1 MIEILSMSKRHVIDS
16 QKIETALLRLDELV
30 RANSG
35 DDPFDEVF
43 KIVLVKIY
51 TEKNKMSFD
60 VKGEGLTDRFNAILS
75 EIDKDMPNV
84 LTDKQKSS
92 SLDQEHLEVC
102 LSEIEIISFMDAN
115 LASLDMFF
123 EYLVSQ
129 NSKGTK
135 GQFFTP
141 RYVIEFCTRIISP
154 KKGDMVLDPACG
166 SGGFLFHC
174 LKHNKKNAQNI
185 PYDLWGFDF
194 DSRAVS
200 VAKVLITLCGGDSD
214 NIFKVNSL
222 LRPQS
227 ATDEAEAGGEKDI
240 TIEDIFRVRTRNFSG
255 FDVIM
260 TNPPFAGEIKQESL
274 INSYD
279 LALPNRK
286 NERDVLFIERCIQL
300 LKPGGRLAIVLPH
313 NKIGSGS
320 YSYVR
325 EYILQNMHVVSV
337 LSLPRN
343 TFLPHTHQKADII
356 FAKKRLKPVKNIP
369 DEKILFMTS
378 EVDSKDSKG
387 NILFK
392 KGVHDTEVSWDSV
405 EHDFEDCIHQ
415 FDKFV
420 NEIGLEWN

>member
-1 MIEILSMSKRHVIDS
+1 MLEIMAMSKRHVVDS
-16 QKIETALLRLDELV
+16 NKIETALLRLDELV

-43 KIVLVKIY
+43 KIVLVKLY
-51 TEKNKMSFD
+51 TEKNKIDFD
-60 VKGEGLTDRFNAILS
+60 GNEEGLLERFNAVLS
-75 EIDKDMPNV
+75 RIDKDMPNI

-92 SLDQEHLEVC
+92 SLAQEHLEVC
-102 LSEIEIISFMDAN
+102 LNEIESISFMDEN

-154 KKGDMVLDPACG
+154 KEGDMILDPACG

-174 LKHNKKNAQNI
+174 LKHNKKNIQNLA
-185 PYDLWGFDF
+185 YDLWGFDF

-200 VAKVLITLCGGDSD
+200 VAKVLVTLCGGNSD

-222 LRPQS
+222 LKPQTI
-227 ATDEAEAGGEKDI
+227 ADESKASGETDI
-240 TIEDIFRVRTRNFSG
+240 TIEDILRVKTRNFSG
-255 FDVIM
+255 FDIVM
-260 TNPPFAGEIKQESL
+260 TNPPFAGEIKQNSL
-274 INSYD
+274 ISSYD

-300 LKPGGRLAIVLPH
+300 LKTGGKLAIVLPH
-313 NKIGSGS
+313 NKIGSVS

-356 FAKKRLKPVKNIP
+356 FAKKRPKPLKKIP

-378 EVDSKDSKG
+378 EIDSKDSKG

-392 KGVHDTEVSWDSV
+392 TGTNDTEFNWNSV
-405 EHDFEDCIHQ
+405 DHDFEECVYQ
-415 FDKFV
+415 FNKFV
-420 NEIGLEWN
+420 NDINLEWY

>member
-1 MIEILSMSKRHVIDS
+1 MLEIMVMSKRHVVDS
-16 QKIETALLRLDELV
+16 NKIETALLRLDELV

-43 KIVLVKIY
+43 KIVLVKLY
-51 TEKNKMSFD
+51 TEKNKTDFD
-60 VKGEGLTDRFNAILS
+60 GNEEGLLERFNAVLS
-75 EIDKDMPNV
+75 RIDKDMPNV

-92 SLDQEHLEVC
+92 SLAQEHLEVC
-102 LSEIEIISFMDAN
+102 LNEIENISFMDEN

-154 KKGDMVLDPACG
+154 KEGDMILDPACG

-174 LKHNKKNAQNI
+174 LKHNEKNIQSLA
-185 PYDLWGFDF
+185 YDLWGFDF

-200 VAKVLITLCGGDSD
+200 VAKVLVTLCGGNSD

-222 LRPQS
+222 LKPQTI
-227 ATDEAEAGGEKDI
+227 ADELNISGETDI
-240 TIEDIFRVRTRNFSG
+240 TIEDILRVKTRNFSG
-255 FDVIM
+255 FDIVM
-260 TNPPFAGEIKQESL
+260 TNPPFAGEIKQNSL
-274 INSYD
+274 ISSYD

-300 LKPGGRLAIVLPH
+300 LKIGGKLAIVLPH
-313 NKIGSGS
+313 NKIGSAS

-325 EYILQNMHVVSV
+325 EYILRNMHVVSV

-356 FAKKRLKPVKNIP
+356 FAKKRPKPLKKIP

-378 EVDSKDSKG
+378 EIDSKDSKG
-387 NILFK
+387 NVLFK
-392 KGVHDTEVSWDSV
+392 TGAKDSEFNWNSV
-405 EHDFEDCIHQ
+405 NHDFEECIYQ
-415 FDKFV
+415 FNKFV
-420 NEIGLEWN
+420 NDINLEWY

>member
-1 MIEILSMSKRHVIDS
+1 MLEMMAMSKRHVIDS
-16 QKIETALLRLDELV
+16 NKIETALLRLDELV

-43 KIVLVKIY
+43 KIVLVKLYI
-51 TEKNKMSFD
+51 EKNKVDFNGNE
-60 VKGEGLTDRFNAILS
+60 KGLIERFNAILS
-75 EIDKDMPNV
+75 KIDKDMPNI
-84 LTDKQKSS
+84 LTEKQKSI
-92 SLDQEHLEVC
+92 SLAQEHLDIC
-102 LSEIEIISFMDAN
+102 LDEIKNISFMDEN

-141 RYVIEFCTRIISP
+141 RYVIEFCIRIISP
-154 KKGDMVLDPACG
+154 KEEDMILDPACG

-174 LKHNKKNAQNI
+174 LKHNKENVRSLA
-185 PYDLWGFDF
+185 YDLWGFDF

-200 VAKVLITLCGGDSD
+200 VAKVLITLCGGNSD

-222 LRPQS
+222 LKPQTI
-227 ATDEAEAGGEKDI
+227 TDEEKDI
-240 TIEDIFRVRTRNFSG
+240 TIEDVLRVKTRSFSG
-255 FDVIM
+255 FDVVV
-260 TNPPFAGEIKQESL
+260 TNPPFAGEIKQKSL
-274 INSYD
+274 INSYN

-300 LKPGGRLAIVLPH
+300 LKTGGKLAIVLPH
-313 NKIGSGS
+313 NKVGSNS

-325 EYILQNMHVVSV
+325 EYILKNMRVISV

-356 FAKKRLKPVKNIP
+356 FAKKRPKPLKKIP
-369 DEKILFMTS
+369 DDKILFMTS
-378 EVDSKDSKG
+378 EIDSKDSKG
-387 NILFK
+387 NTLFK
-392 KGVHDTEVSWDSV
+392 KGTNDTEVSWDNV
-405 EHDFEDCIHQ
+405 DHDFDECIYQ
-415 FDKFV
+415 FNKFV
-420 NEIGLEWN
+420 NDMDLEWN

>member
-1 MIEILSMSKRHVIDS
+1 MLEMIVMSKRHVVDS
-16 QKIETALLRLDELV
+16 NKIETALLRLDELV

-43 KIVLVKIY
+43 KIVLVKLY
-51 TEKNKMSFD
+51 TEKNKIDFN
-60 VKGEGLTDRFNAILS
+60 GNEEGLLERFNTVLS
-75 EIDKDMPNV
+75 RIDKDMPNI

-92 SLDQEHLEVC
+92 SLAQEHLEVC
-102 LSEIEIISFMDAN
+102 LNEIESISFMDEN

-154 KKGDMVLDPACG
+154 KEGDMILDPACG

-174 LKHNKKNAQNI
+174 LKHNEKNIQNLA
-185 PYDLWGFDF
+185 YNLWGFDF

-200 VAKVLITLCGGDSD
+200 VAKVLVTLCGGNAD

-222 LRPQS
+222 LKPQTI
-227 ATDEAEAGGEKDI
+227 ADELKASGETDI
-240 TIEDIFRVRTRNFSG
+240 TIEDILRVKTRNFSG
-255 FDVIM
+255 FDIVM
-260 TNPPFAGEIKQESL
+260 TNPPFAGEIKQNSL
-274 INSYD
+274 ISSYD

-300 LKPGGRLAIVLPH
+300 LKTGGKLAIVLPH
-313 NKIGSGS
+313 NKIGSAS

-325 EYILQNMHVVSV
+325 EYILRNMHVVSV

-356 FAKKRLKPVKNIP
+356 FAKKRPKPLKKIP

-378 EVDSKDSKG
+378 EIDSKDSKG

-392 KGVHDTEVSWDSV
+392 TGANNTEFNWNSV
-405 EHDFEDCIHQ
+405 DHDFEECIYQ
-415 FDKFV
+415 FNKFV
-420 NEIGLEWN
+420 NDINLEWY

>member
-1 MIEILSMSKRHVIDS
+1 MTMSKRHLIDS
-16 QKIETALLRLDELV
+16 NKIETALLRLDELV

-43 KIVLVKIY
+43 KIVLVKLY
-51 TEKNKMSFD
+51 VEKNETGFN
-60 VKGEGLTDRFNAILS
+60 VNEEGLIDRFNAVLS
-75 EIDKDMPNV
+75 TIDKKMPNI
-84 LTDKQKSS
+84 LTDKQKFT
-92 SLDQEHLEVC
+92 SLAQEHLEVC
-102 LSEIEIISFMDAN
+102 LDEIKNISFMDEN

-141 RYVIEFCTRIISP
+141 RYVIELCTRIISP
-154 KKGDMVLDPACG
+154 KKGDMILDPACG

-174 LKHNKKNAQNI
+174 LKHNRKNIRNLA
-185 PYDLWGFDF
+185 YDLWGFDF

-200 VAKVLITLCGGDSD
+200 VAKVLITLCGGNSD

-222 LRPQS
+222 IKPQ
-227 ATDEAEAGGEKDI
+227 TITNEANLAEEKDI
-240 TIEDIFRVRTRNFSG
+240 TIEDILRVKTRSFSG
-255 FDVIM
+255 FDVVV
-260 TNPPFAGEIKQESL
+260 TNPPFAGEIKQNSL

-300 LKPGGRLAIVLPH
+300 LKTDGKLAIVLPH
-313 NKIGSGS
+313 NKVGSAS

-325 EYILQNMHVVSV
+325 EYILQNMRVVSV

-343 TFLPHTHQKADII
+343 TFLPHTHQKADVI
-356 FAKKRLKPVKNIP
+356 FAKKRPKPLKTIP

-378 EVDSKDSKG
+378 ETDSKDSKG

-392 KGVHDTEVSWDSV
+392 KGANDTEVNWNNVD
-405 EHDFEDCIHQ
+405 HDFEECIYQ
-415 FDKFV
+415 FNKFV
-420 NEIGLEWN
+420 DDIDLEWN